1 METTGKT
8 TARILTGL
16 LASRG
21 VRRVFASP
29 GSRNAPLLMALERE
43 PSINVS
49 MVVDERSAAFMALG
63 YASISGEP
71 VALACT
77 SGTAVLNYAPAMAE
91 AFYRHLPLIAVS
103 ADRPEAW
110 IDQDDSQT
118 LPQPGILGSIV
129 KRSYDLPDIPAD
141 DSENIWWANRT
152 INDAL
157 ITATSHPQGPV
168 HINLQF
174 DNPLNVTSRQPLCC
188 KEERT
193 IEMIAPEPQLST
205 AAMRELGSTIAS
217 PCKVM
222 VVCGFMAPDHKLNQA
237 LGRLAAKPN
246 ITVLCE
252 SMSNLHAPGL
262 HYNIDSLLSIMPD
275 NEREAMRPDV
285 VITLGGALLSRHI
298 KEYLRK
304 YPPRRH
310 WHVGFTRTTVD
321 CLKSLTTRIAIAPNR
336 FFPALASALHP
347 HSAPSGYAGRW
358 NKIEV
363 DARES
368 HERYVKASEWSALK
382 AFDILVPAIPAEA
395 NVQLSN
401 GTCARYYQL
410 CRYSGIHR
418 CDCNRGVSGIDGSTS
433 TAIGASMA
441 YNNPTWLITGDMSAL
456 YDIGA
461 LASPHITPKLKIVVS
476 ANGGGGIFRF
486 IPSTRTLPEVD
497 RCFAMD
503 IRLPLRELAD
513 AWGFALFKAHNEQE
527 LRQLLPHF
535 INEHER
541 PAILEIVT
549 DGTTDAMILQ
559 EYFNRNKNIE

>member
-1 METTGKT
+1 
-8 TARILTGL
+8 
-16 LASRG
+16 
-21 VRRVFASP
+21 
-29 GSRNAPLLMALERE
+29 
-43 PSINVS
+43 

-77 SGTAVLNYAPAMAE
+77 SGTAVLNYAPAIAE
-91 AFYRHLPLIAVS
+91 AYYRHLPLIAVS

-118 LPQPGILGSIV
+118 LPQPGILAPIV

-141 DSENIWWANRT
+141 DSGNIWWANRT

-157 ITATSHPQGPV
+157 LTATSDPQGPV

-174 DNPLNVTSRQPLCC
+174 DNPLNVTSPQ
-188 KEERT
+188 ERSCGGEKRI
-193 IEMIAPEPQLST
+193 IEMIAPAPQLST
-205 AAMRELGSTIAS
+205 AAMRELGATIAS

-222 VVCGFMAPDHKLNQA
+222 IVCGFMPPDHRLNRA
-237 LGRLAAKPN
+237 LARLASKPN
-246 ITVLCE
+246 VTVLCE
-252 SMSNLHAPGL
+252 SMSNLHAPEL
-262 HYNIDSLLSIMPD
+262 HYNIDSLLSVMTD
-275 NEREAMRPDV
+275 SEREAMRPDV
-285 VITLGGALLSRHI
+285 VITLGGALLSRRI
-298 KEYLRK
+298 KEYLRA

-336 FFPALASALHP
+336 FFPALASALLP
-347 HSAPSGYAGRW
+347 HSAPSGYAGMW
-358 NKIEV
+358 NRIEA
-363 DARES
+363 DARAS
-368 HERYVKASEWSALK
+368 HERYVGASGWSALK
-382 AFDILVPAIPAEA
+382 AFTLLVPEIPAEA

-410 CRYSGIHR
+410 CDYRTVHR

-441 YNNPTWLITGDMSAL
+441 YSGPTWLITGDMSAL

-461 LASPHITPKLKIVVS
+461 LASPHITPRLKTIVS

-486 IPSTRTLPEVD
+486 IPSTRTLPELD
-497 RCFAMD
+497 RCLAMD
-503 IRLPLRELAD
+503 IRLPLRELAE
-513 AWGFALFKAHNEQE
+513 AWGFALFEARDEQE
-527 LRQLLPHF
+527 LRQALPAF
-535 INEHER
+535 VAEHER

-549 DGTTDAMILQ
+549 DGAADATILQ
-559 EYFNRNKNIE
+559 EYFNRNKK